1 VNWLVVLGAAFLWA
15 CPAPVEDGTIATSD
29 HRSPPSSQPATE
41 AGRWGAV
48 AGEIACVAQRLPSP
62 AAQREATE
70 AVLVRHGLDQPAWLA
85 LARDLEGEAE
95 FQRWR
100 DETSSDCVPLGAA
113 MALNVTDS
121 LAHAS
126 VVSLCMR
133 EAGYPPG
140 EMIELLHGELAR
152 AGVTMQVYLREM
164 ARLSMERLFQAL
176 VDEASASCAVI
187 LDSLPVP
194 TKPRPSLEI
203 GDGVWDGVITG
214 RGEGTFSVQVQR
226 GQVVDATADVEDLS
240 FILSGRIFEDRS
252 IILAGRS
259 DVHSLQLRG
268 RFERTSDPSTWKL
281 GGRWEAELQ
290 GDVKRGRWTSRR
302 P

>member
-1 VNWLVVLGAAFLWA
+1 MVLLTVLSLWA
-15 CPAPVEDGTIATSD
+15 CPGVGEEAGPDRAVEDRATSA
-29 HRSPPSSQPATE
+29 QPTTE

-48 AGEIACVAQRLPSP
+48 AGEIACVAQRLPDP
-62 AAQREATE
+62 MAQREATE
-70 AVLVRHGLDQPAWLA
+70 AILVRDGLDLTAWRV
-85 LARDLEGEAE
+85 LARDLEGEGE

-100 DETSSDCVPLGAA
+100 DEIMRDCVAAGATTTR
-113 MALNVTDS
+113 NVIES

-126 VVSLCMR
+126 VVSRCMR

-140 EMIELLHGELAR
+140 EMIELLHGELSR
-152 AGVTMQVYLREM
+152 AGVTMTTYLREM
-164 ARLSMERLFQAL
+164 ARLSRERVFQSL
-176 VDEASASCAVI
+176 VDEASASCPVI

-194 TKPRPSLEI
+194 TRPRPSLEI

-214 RGEGTFSVQVQR
+214 RGDGVFSVQVER

-268 RFERTSDPSTWKL
+268 RFERTSEPSTWKL
-281 GGRWEAELQ
+281 SGRWEADLN
-290 GDVKRGRWTSRR
+290 GDIKRGRWASRR